1 MIKNRNYSLDLL
13 RVIACYLVIQQH
25 ASEFYYI
32 GEGGTVV
39 TGDNIFDCIITTLCR
54 SSVLYSSCCR
64 DSCYPYA
71 RQNLAIFSQTFHPN
85 HISIHR
91 MVCIICF
98 DTVLP
103 WGFF

>member
-39 TGDNIFDCIITTLCR
+39 TGDNTFWIGITDHLY
-54 SSVLYSSCCR
+54 LYSSCCR
-64 DSCYPYA
+64 DSCYSLCKTKFPHFFANVSPESY
-71 RQNLAIFSQTFHPN
+71 
-85 HISIHR
+85 IHSSHGVYY
-91 MVCIICF
+91 MP
-98 DTVLP
+98 DTTC
-103 WGFF
+103 